1 MYVNLV
7 FRYVEVLF
15 VKFLLNNYVSVIV
28 LMCVFVVFVCLYEV
42 GEGEEEGG
50 GGILKLDLEEWYI
63 FIVLFILGILIICI

>member
-42 GEGEEEGG
+42 GEGEEEGWG
-50 GGILKLDLEEWYI
+50 GY
-63 FIVLFILGILIICI
+63 